1 MNHLARKKIVLVIV
15 EGASDDTALG
25 VALNQ
30 VFDKD
35 SVYIHIMHGDITTR
49 KGVNSQNIISK
60 IGDEV
65 KGYAKSQHYKASD
78 FKQIIHIVD
87 TDATYIPDA
96 NIIEDT
102 TLEEVIYED
111 DGIHAA
117 NAEAIKDRNKTKRDN
132 LYRLR
137 TQRAVWGVPYRV
149 YYMSCN
155 LDHVLYNKRN
165 STDEEKEN
173 DAYAFAK
180 QYKGDRDGFVKF
192 ISESSFS
199 VMGDFKESW
208 KFIEKDMNSIE
219 LYTNLCICIVEETN
233 CGTIEQTRD
242 ESGSCKSQR

>member
-1 MNHLARKKIVLVIV
+1 MREEKSVSFISQTSGRVDR
-15 EGASDDTALG
+15 ASDD
-25 VALNQ
+25 VPRS
-30 VFDKD
+30 VFSLPETVITVNGRTVKKSQKVREGD
-35 SVYIHIMHGDITTR
+35 SVTVTWTEEVFAGLEAEDIQL
-49 KGVNSQNIISK
+49 K
-60 IGDEV
+60 
-65 KGYAKSQHYKASD
+65 
-78 FKQIIHIVD
+78 
-87 TDATYIPDA
+87 
-96 NIIEDT
+96 
-102 TLEEVIYED
+102 VIYED

-219 LYTNLCICIVEETN
+219 RYTNLCICIVEETN
-233 CGTIEQTRD
+233 CGTI
-242 ESGSCKSQR
+242 GN

>member
-1 MNHLARKKIVLVIV
+1 MKHLARKKVVLVIV

-35 SVYIHIMHGDITTR
+35 SVYIYIMHGDITTR
-49 KGVNSQNIISK
+49 KGVNSQNVVSK
-60 IGDEV
+60 IGDSV

-87 TDATYIPDA
+87 TDAAYISDS

-102 TLEEVIYED
+102 TLEEVIYEE
-111 DGIHAA
+111 DGIHTA
-117 NAEAIKDRNKTKRDN
+117 NVEAIKERNKTKRDN

-137 TQRAVWGVPYRV
+137 TQGKVWGVPYRV

-155 LDHVLYNKRN
+155 LDHVLHNKRN
-165 STDEEKEN
+165 STDDEKEN

-180 QYKGDRDGFVKF
+180 KYKGDRDGFVKF
-192 ISESSFS
+192 ITESSFS

-208 KFIEKDMNSIE
+208 NFIEKGMSSIE
-219 LYTNLCICIVEETN
+219 RYTNLCICIKKEIDVAEK
-233 CGTIEQTRD
+233 GD
-242 ESGSCKSQR
+242 AS

>member
-78 FKQIIHIVD
+78 FKQI
-87 TDATYIPDA
+87 
-96 NIIEDT
+96 
-102 TLEEVIYED
+102 
-111 DGIHAA
+111 
-117 NAEAIKDRNKTKRDN
+117 
-132 LYRLR
+132 
-137 TQRAVWGVPYRV
+137 
-149 YYMSCN
+149 
-155 LDHVLYNKRN
+155 
-165 STDEEKEN
+165 
-173 DAYAFAK
+173 
-180 QYKGDRDGFVKF
+180 KF

-219 LYTNLCICIVEETN
+219 RYTNLCICIVEETN
-233 CGTIEQTRD
+233 CGTIE
-242 ESGSCKSQR
+242 EK